1 MADLTVD
8 NINNILTSVVDKYT
22 EQDIVSS
29 NAINSIEFDGDKV
42 EITVELNYPA
52 KGYHNELSQQITDAL
67 AAEGINNVNVTIETK
82 IIKYST
88 QKGVEILSEVK
99 NIIAVAS
106 GKGGVGKSTTA
117 VNLALALQAEGAK
130 VAILDADI
138 YGPSQPRMLGV
149 SKLKPDTSAEGKLL
163 PILGHGMQSMSI
175 GYLVDEENPMI
186 WRGPMVTQALEQM
199 LRDTLW
205 RGVDYMIIDLPPG
218 TGDTQLTLSQKIP
231 VSGSVIVTTP
241 QDIALLDARKGL
253 KMFEKVNIPILGII
267 ENMSLHICSKCGHE
281 EAIFGTGGGQMMAQ
295 ESDVNFLGALPLEM
309 DIRTDVDEGTPTVV
323 KNPDGRV
330 AEIYKEISRKV
341 SAKLTLQDRAVSAF
355 PSITIE

>member
-1 MADLTVD
+1 MVDLTID
-8 NINNILTSVVDKYT
+8 NINDILTQVVDKYT
-22 EQDIVSS
+22 KQDIVSS
-29 NAINSIEFDGDKV
+29 NVINNIDINGDKI
-42 EITVELNYPA
+42 EITLELNYPA
-52 KGYHNELSQQITDAL
+52 KGYHDELKRQITDAL
-67 AAEGINNVNVTIETK
+67 SAKDINDVSVNIETK
-82 IIKYST
+82 IVKYST

-149 SKLKPDTSAEGKLL
+149 SKLKPDITAEGKLL
-163 PILGHGMQSMSI
+163 PILAHGMQSMSI
-175 GYLVDEENPMI
+175 GYLVEEDNPMI
-186 WRGPMVTQALEQM
+186 WRGPMVTQALEQL
-199 LRDTLW
+199 LRDTHW

-231 VSGSVIVTTP
+231 VSGSIIVTTP

-253 KMFEKVNIPILGII
+253 KMFEKVNIPILGIV

-281 EAIFGTGGGQMMAQ
+281 EAIFGTGGGESMAK
-295 ESDVNFLGALPLEM
+295 EADVNFLGALPLEI

-323 KNPDGRV
+323 KSPNSRIT
-330 AEIYKEISRKV
+330 EIYKEIARKV
-341 SAKLTLQDRAVSAF
+341 SAKLTLQDRAMSSF

>member
-8 NINNILTSVVDKYT
+8 NINNILSSVVDKYT

-29 NAINSIEFDGDKV
+29 NSINNIEIDADKV
-42 EITVELNYPA
+42 TITVELNYPA
-52 KGYHNELSQQITDAL
+52 KGYHDELSKQITDAL
-67 AAEGINNVNVTIETK
+67 ADNGIDNASVNIETK
-82 IIKYST
+82 IVKYST

-106 GKGGVGKSTTA
+106 GKGGVGKSTTS

-130 VAILDADI
+130 VALLDADI

-175 GYLVDEENPMI
+175 GYLVDEDNPMI

-205 RGVDYMIIDLPPG
+205 RGIDYMIIDLPPG

-241 QDIALLDARKGL
+241 QDIALLDAKKGL
-253 KMFEKVNIPILGII
+253 KMFEKVNIPILGIV

-281 EAIFGTGGGQMMAQ
+281 EAIFGVGGGESMAK
-295 ESDVNFLGALPLEM
+295 EAGVNFLGALPLEM
-309 DIRTDVDEGTPTVV
+309 DIRTDVDEGTPTVA
-323 KNPDGRV
+323 KDPDGRV
-330 AEIYKEISRKV
+330 AEIYKEIARNV
-341 SAKLTLQDRAVSAF
+341 SAKLTQQDRAMSSF

>member
-8 NINNILTSVVDKYT
+8 SINSILTSVVDKYT

-42 EITVELNYPA
+42 NITVELNYPA
-52 KGYHNELSQQITDAL
+52 KGYHDELTKQITDAL
-67 AAEGINNVNVTIETK
+67 AAKDINSVDVTIETK
-82 IIKYST
+82 IVKYST

-175 GYLVDEENPMI
+175 GYLVDEDNPMI

-205 RGVDYMIIDLPPG
+205 RGIDYMIIDLPPG

-281 EAIFGTGGGQMMAQ
+281 EAIFGTGGGEMMAK
-295 ESDVNFLGALPLEM
+295 ESAVNFLGALPLEM
-309 DIRTDVDEGTPTVV
+309 DIRTDVDEGTPTVA
-323 KNPDGRV
+323 KNPEGRV

-341 SAKLTLQDRAVSAF
+341 SAKLTLQNRAMSSF
-355 PSITIE
+355 PSIIIE